1 MANIVICSDKEDD
14 VKVMISALRHE
25 EHQVIFCDTTSSDYN
40 ENYLSTFDLIMDH
53 RNSNEEKK
61 GNPIKKS
68 FDKGIPVIA
77 GSPKY
82 TGSGTGA
89 AVRSLGISKKIT
101 YNVSD
106 MHRIMNNADVISGNY
121 HGDFPVYDTKIYG
134 TQWCV
139 YYIYHDN
146 NLTSANMTPLLIRDF
161 YAGSDKLT
169 VVCATFRK
177 GDLNLYGEPFAAD
190 CAYLGLPFNIALT
203 NEGMNILNDVIFW
216 LLNKTYIPAKVK
228 DQDGTL
234 LPSHEV
240 YLHSRKSGDLIA
252 KHKSDEHGEVVFRIR
267 NKFNYYAVAFYKNG
281 GVKNAVAIDNILA

>member
-14 VKVMISALRHE
+14 VKVMISTLRH
-25 EHQVIFCDTTSSDYN
+25 EHQVIFCDTTSNDYN

-53 RNSNEEKK
+53 RNSNEAEK

-77 GSPKY
+77 GSPRY
-82 TGSGTGA
+82 TSSGSGA
-89 AVRSLGISKKIT
+89 AVRSLGISKDIS
-101 YNVSD
+101 YANND
-106 MHRIMNNADVISGNY
+106 GYRILNNTDVISGNY
-121 HGDFPVYDTKIYG
+121 KGDFSVYERKYG
-134 TQWCV
+134 DAWVHC
-139 YYIYHDN
+139 IYHDN
-146 NLTSANMTPLLIRDF
+146 NLTSANMTPLLIRNF
-161 YAGSDKLT
+161 CAGYDRLT

-177 GDLNLYGEPFAAD
+177 GDLNLDGEPFAAD
-190 CAYLGLPFNIALT
+190 CAFLGLPFNIALT